1 MRGNNCL
8 VQPMFGP
15 TLNEAFVESG
25 DLLKC
30 NIRTRTELGG
40 FGVCASTLVTWFHV
54 IVTCHLVSRAFVCQ
68 EELVTWFHV
77 IVNLLFVR
85 FAITTF
91 ILQHYEGKT
100 NFLELCTVTDSKQL
114 KQILSN

>member
-1 MRGNNCL
+1 MTQWSICNNEREHKSCDEMFENKDISRG
-8 VQPMFGP
+8 
-15 TLNEAFVESG
+15 THI
-25 DLLKC
+25 LLLDKTE
-30 NIRTRTELGG
+30 NTQLETQHQHRTR
-40 FGVCASTLVTWFHV
+40 SPDRLVT
-54 IVTCHLVSRAFVCQ
+54 SKAFVCQ
-68 EELVTWFHV
+68 EELETCFHV

-114 KQILSN
+114 KQITY

>member
-1 MRGNNCL
+1 MCFDF
-8 VQPMFGP
+8 VVAP
-15 TLNEAFVESG
+15 TLETQHQH
-25 DLLKC
+25 
-30 NIRTRTELGG
+30 RTR
-40 FGVCASTLVTWFHV
+40 SPDRLVT
-54 IVTCHLVSRAFVCQ
+54 IAFVCQ

-85 FAITTF
+85 VAITTF

-100 NFLELCTVTDSKQL
+100 NFLELCAVTDSKQL